1 MGRGIGES
9 EEGARKVTKMRK
21 GLTLMELLTVISILA
36 TLAALLFPVYTQV
49 KKRVYV
55 IRCATQMKQLGIA
68 FKMYAHDYGDDSPY
82 VITYARKLY
91 PHYISDKQILV
102 CPYFATLT
110 PETVKEMH
118 AFYQK
123 RWGEPWSSYKVE
135 SPKTL
140 DLIAQ
145 KYPDESISFAEMYS
159 VLGDRIPIAY
169 CVVHRLGCP
178 YNLAPSP
185 SGRKFCSQYCIDPNV
200 VIPQDLPNLPR
211 EIFIGAMCPT
221 PPGLLSDLSQPWI
234 ILRWDGSVSLDYSG
248 GWYPNVAVMEFL
260 KEVSKRK

>member
-1 MGRGIGES
+1 
-9 EEGARKVTKMRK
+9 
-21 GLTLMELLTVISILA
+21 
-36 TLAALLFPVYTQV
+36 
-49 KKRVYV
+49 
-55 IRCATQMKQLGIA
+55 MKQLGIA

-82 VITYARKLY
+82 VITYAEKLY

-185 SGRKFCSQYCIDPNV
+185 SGRKFCLQYCIDPNV